1 MVAIPQHPMF
11 CYRGGGGGH
20 CLQKTGP
27 SPARLTASG
36 EGAPTARE
44 QAPSRRAPRRLR
56 PKEAAM
62 LVSDVLRVKGH
73 NVVKI
78 HATDSVE
85 LAVRRLAEH
94 GLRRR

>member
-1 MVAIPQHPMF
+1 MLLTDGSVA
-11 CYRGGGGGH
+11 GA
-20 CLQKTGP
+20 L
-27 SPARLTASG
+27 RLPGRS
-36 EGAPTARE
+36 PTARE
-44 QAPSRRAPRRLR
+44 QALSRRLPVRLR

-78 HATDSVE
+78 HATDCVE

-94 GLRRR
+94 RIGALVVEDR